1 MRKIPFGRP
10 MIDQAEK
17 DAVLDVLEGPV
28 LVHGER
34 TKTFEKD
41 FSEFTSAPYAL
52 SLSSCTAGLH
62 LAYFY
67 LGLSAGDE
75 VIVPAQTH
83 SATAHAVEFC
93 GSTPVFVDAE
103 ITTGNIDIQK
113 IEEKIT
119 VKTKAISVVHFLGMP
134 VDMRKIVSIANKH
147 NLFIVEDCALAIGSR
162 LDGIHMGLW
171 GDVGCFSFYPVKHM
185 TTAEGG
191 MLITKHEKVAKKI
204 ERTRAFGVDRTVD
217 ERKVPGVYDV
227 TQLGYNYRMN
237 EIEAAI
243 GIEQLKKMPEFLK
256 KRKINSEILR
266 KGLENI
272 TELTQLQSS
281 KDDLESSYYCHSII
295 LNEKISDKRFEF
307 VEKLKI
313 KGVGTSVYYP
323 QPVPLMSYYKD
334 KYKTRKEDYPNASM
348 ISYQSVA
355 LPIGPHL
362 NEDDM
367 RYIVDSVKFALQ
379 DI

>member
-1 MRKIPFGRP
+1 